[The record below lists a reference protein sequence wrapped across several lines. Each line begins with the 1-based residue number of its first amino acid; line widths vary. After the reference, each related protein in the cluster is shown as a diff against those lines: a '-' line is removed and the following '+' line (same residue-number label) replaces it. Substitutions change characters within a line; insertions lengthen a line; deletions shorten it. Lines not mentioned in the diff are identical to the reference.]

1 MNYYDRNFECIKEL
15 RIRLYQCIHDYKD
28 GIQEENRIECSTN
41 PSRDGNSYTSIHA
54 LGETYRLNSNYRP
67 LEEAKRWVEQFQFD
81 NINIVVQM
89 FGFGNG
95 YFLRELLNKIKKGD
109 HIIVVEPN
117 YQLFHHIISNY
128 DVSDLLMDKRI
139 SIVIPE
145 LSQTMLN
152 VTLHEN
158 VDWMNLKSQ
167 IFCVHPQ
174 YEKIFSSEYIEYRKK
189 LEEFRHVI
197 LVNRNTEAY
206 FGVSIAQ
213 NTISNYKYILKSN
226 YILELTEKIPKDI
239 PAIIVA
245 AGPSLD
251 KNIDQLKRAKGK
263 AIIIATDT
271 ALRSLHKHGIEADFA
286 ITIDPK
292 KPDSYFDVPEY
303 QNMPLFCASVSNHNA
318 LAIHHGRKIW
328 FNCHEFIERLYQ
340 NMNLTISR
348 YNTGGSVATAAF
360 SVCKTLG
367 VQTIVLIGQDLAY
380 DGDIS
385 HAGGEVCHVQA
396 EEEGIRYIDG
406 VFGNKVKTR
415 HDWYIFLKWFENS
428 IQEVNKTGV
437 VIDATEG
444 GALIHGTQI
453 ITLQEVIDNYCC
465 KEVDVRRIVDAL
477 PFTFDANAQK
487 IVQDYLNNA
496 LLDCNELLETATQVI
511 ESCNEIIRLQGK
523 NNYESKI
530 EKLAKEIIEK
540 NNQIAIKPLYL
551 LIENYIKHHSMREVE
566 GIGEVENNDT
576 VQTFLSVKN
585 IMNSVCIAVNELE
598 PLLKRAVDELNY

>member
-1 MNYYDRNFECIKEL
+1 MNYYHRNFECIKEL
-15 RIRLYQCIHDYKD
+15 RTRLYHCIQDYKD
-28 GIQEENRIECSTN
+28 EMQEEKLIECSTT
-41 PSRDGNSYTSIHA
+41 PSRDGNFYTTIHA
-54 LGETYRLNSNYRP
+54 FGDTYRLNSNYRP
-67 LEEAKRWVEQFQFD
+67 MEEAKRWVEQFQFD

-95 YFLRELLNKIKKGD
+95 YFLRELLKKLKKDD
-109 HIIVVEPN
+109 HIIVVVPN
-117 YQLFHHIISNY
+117 YQLFRHILSNY
-128 DVSDLLMDKRI
+128 DVSDLLMDTRI

-145 LSQTMLN
+145 LSPIMLN
-152 VTLHEN
+152 LTLYEN

-174 YEKIFSSEYIEYRKK
+174 YEKIFYSEYVEYKKELEEYRY
-189 LEEFRHVI
+189 VT

-206 FGVSIAQ
+206 FGISIAH
-213 NTISNYKYILKSN
+213 NTISNYKYISKSN
-226 YILELTEKIPKDI
+226 YILELAEKIPRDI

-271 ALRSLHKHGIEADFA
+271 ALRSLHRHGITADFA
-286 ITIDPK
+286 LTIDPK

-303 QNMPLFCASVSNHNA
+303 EYMPLFCASVSNQNA

-328 FNCHEFIERLYQ
+328 FSCHEFIERLYQ
-340 NMNLTISR
+340 SMDLTISR
-348 YNTGGSVATAAF
+348 FNTGGSVATAAF

-367 VQTIVLIGQDLAY
+367 FQKIVLIGQDLAY

-385 HAGGEVCHVQA
+385 HAGGEICNVQA
-396 EEEGIRYIDG
+396 EDEGIRYIDG
-406 VFGNKVKTR
+406 VFGDKVKTR
-415 HDWYIFLKWFENS
+415 HDWYIFLKWLENS
-428 IQEVNKTGV
+428 IQETKETGI

-453 ITLQEVIDNYCC
+453 MTLQDVIDNYCC
-465 KEVDVRRIVDAL
+465 KEVDVKQIIDAL
-477 PFTFDANAQK
+477 SYTFNSNEEQM
-487 IVQDYLNNA
+487 VQEYLNNA
-496 LLDCNELLETATQVI
+496 LLDCNQILETANQVI

-523 NNYESKI
+523 NNYVSKI
-530 EKLAKEIIEK
+530 EKLGKQIIEK
-540 NNQIAIKPLYL
+540 NNQIANKPLYL
-551 LIENYIKHHSMREVE
+551 LIENYIKHHSMQEVE
-566 GIGEVENNDT
+566 GIGEVESNDAAG
-576 VQTFLSVKN
+576 TFLSVKN

-598 PLLKRAVDELNY
+598 PLLKRAVDELN